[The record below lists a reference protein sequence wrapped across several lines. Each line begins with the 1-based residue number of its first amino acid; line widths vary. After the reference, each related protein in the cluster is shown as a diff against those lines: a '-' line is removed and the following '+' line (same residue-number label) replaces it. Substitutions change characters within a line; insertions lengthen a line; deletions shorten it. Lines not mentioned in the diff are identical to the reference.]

1 MFGAHLSI
9 AGGMVKA
16 LDAARRLRMD
26 CVQVFTRNQRQWNVK
41 PLAQADREAWLAA
54 LTDLGWHRRRGAAR
68 TVSHASYLINLA
80 SPDRA
85 LWRRSIALH
94 REELDRCEAL
104 RIPLCVLHP
113 GAHKGEPRSRT
124 DPGGVGPPRG
134 VTADELAGLRR
145 VVKALDRV
153 HRELPGYR
161 VTTCLETTAGAGT
174 VLGGS
179 FEHLAYIGGHL
190 AEPKRVAWCFDT
202 CHVTAAGYDMTT
214 PRRAAEVLARFNAV
228 CGHRHLRVLHLNDSV
243 GAVGSHRDRHAH
255 IGFGACGLPCF
266 RAVVNCPGLAL
277 VPKIIETPK
286 GTDEKGLEWDL
297 RNIRRLKRLVCSR
310 R

>member
-9 AGGMVKA
+9 AGGMVNA
-16 LDAARRLRMD
+16 LDAAQRLRMD

-41 PLAQADREAWLAA
+41 PLAQADREAWVAA

-113 GAHKGEPRSRT
+113 GAHRGEPRE
-124 DPGGVGPPRG
+124 
-134 VTADELAGLRR
+134 TADELAGLRR
-145 VVKALDRV
+145 VVKALDQV

-161 VTTCLETTAGAGT
+161 VITCLETTTGAGT

-179 FEHLAYIGGHL
+179 FEHLAYIRGHL
-190 AEPKRVAWCFDT
+190 ADPKRVAWCLDT

-214 PRRAAEVLARFNAV
+214 PHRAAEVLASFNAI

-243 GAVGSHRDRHAH
+243 GAVGSHRDRHAN

-266 RAVVNCPGLAL
+266 RAVVNCPGFAL

-286 GTDEKGLEWDL
+286 GKDQKGLPWDL
-297 RNIRRLKRLVCSR
+297 RNIRRLKRLIRPR